1 MGKPGRRSGECDPLW
16 RTSLD
21 DDAVGSLLWLPL
33 YEALDRDDSLYRRSV
48 RALRTEGAAPDASVS
63 PLLPQIAR
71 LLGPEAQEVLAW
83 LRRAPLDNGIAAEF
97 VDAEGRAIAN
107 GGDAALAGLLAH
119 TVWYAAHALGLRA

>member
-1 MGKPGRRSGECDPLW
+1 MAVDLTGN
-16 RTSLD
+16 TSLD

-48 RALRTEGAAPDASVS
+48 RALHSDGAAPDASVS

-97 VDAEGRAIAN
+97 VDADGKAIGN
-107 GGDAALAGLLAH
+107 GGDAALAGLLAY

>member
-1 MGKPGRRSGECDPLW
+1 
-16 RTSLD
+16 
-21 DDAVGSLLWLPL
+21 
-33 YEALDRDDSLYRRSV
+33 V